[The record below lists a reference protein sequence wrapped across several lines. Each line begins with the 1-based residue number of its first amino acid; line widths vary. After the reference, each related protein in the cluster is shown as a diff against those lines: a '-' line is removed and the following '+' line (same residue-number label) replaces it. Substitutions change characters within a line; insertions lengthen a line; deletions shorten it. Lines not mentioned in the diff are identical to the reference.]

1 MTQYIEQYD
10 AYASQVSTWATLKNM
25 SVGGTFTAVGAANF
39 SGAVGITGL
48 LTLGSMTT
56 GGAVSALGD
65 TLTVTQALHAGRVI
79 GFGKTSGTICTLPA
93 SSGSGDVYT
102 FVIVVAATS
111 NANIIKVANAT
122 DVMGGSLALQQDVDA
137 AGTLKLWQ
145 AATTDDT
152 ITLAGAATT
161 GGIKGGFIRC
171 TDYASGF
178 WSCQLWTSSGGGSE
192 ATPFSATVS

>member
-1 MTQYIEQYD
+1 MALDQRNYD
-10 AYASQVSTWATLKNM
+10 PSLMAGAGTTIPGALAVTGAAAITGAAT
-25 SVGGTFTAVGAANF
+25 VGGALSV
-39 SGAVGITGL
+39 TGL
-48 LTLGSMTT
+48 TTVGSTT
-56 GGAVSALGD
+56 IGGAVSATSD

-79 GFGKTSGTICTLPA
+79 AFGKTTGTICTLPA
-93 SSGSGDVYT
+93 ATGSGDVYT
-102 FVIVVAATS
+102 FVILVAATS

-122 DVMGGSLALQQDVDA
+122 DVMAGSLALQQDVDS

-161 GGIKGGFIRC
+161 GGIKGGLIRC